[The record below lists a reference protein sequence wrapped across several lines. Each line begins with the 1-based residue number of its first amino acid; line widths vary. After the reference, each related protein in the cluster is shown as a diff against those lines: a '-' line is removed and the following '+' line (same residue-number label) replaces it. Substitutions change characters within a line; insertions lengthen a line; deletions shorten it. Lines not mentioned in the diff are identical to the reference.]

1 MIFLDTFSGAAAYL
15 KRGQRTSDNVL
26 AALRR
31 DPRISTWDMSE
42 HPWLCRCIKDLIQ
55 DGLIIED
62 KNEPYPWH
70 RFIIKETK

>member
-1 MIFLDTFSGAAAYL
+1 MIFLDSFSGAAADL
-15 KRGQRTSDNVL
+15 KPSERTSDNVL

-42 HPWLCRCIKDLIQ
+42 QPWLYRCIKDLIN

-62 KNEPYPWH
+62 KNEPFPWH